1 VEAERSSKDATA
13 ISICDVAIGIDWD
26 SLNCVTHLRLPH
38 RVTKG
43 VGAVDPTL
51 RASRSVQDNDRMA
64 NQFRLNTAW
73 LVKR

>member
-1 VEAERSSKDATA
+1 MEAERSSKDATA

-51 RASRSVQDNDRMA
+51 RNAGP
-64 NQFRLNTAW
+64 FRIKIEW
-73 LVKR
+73 QISFD